1 MGTIRQGI
9 QRPGV
14 PVPVTPRL
22 TNTSILLAEVANW
35 NGESQGIDQVLTVI
49 FEAKDYLDRI
59 KNLRERNIVPLAY
72 INNLDKVGSS

>member
-49 FEAKDYLDRI
+49 FDAKDYLDCI
-59 KNLRERNIVPLAY
+59 KNLRERNIDPLAY